1 MKTSFMKRLF
11 RYLMVPRFQS
21 DNMSNTS
28 SADAILTQA
37 KIKEKEYDWLGAAEN
52 YAKVLD
58 SISAQNFSSSGDLHE
73 RLGYAFRKAAM
84 QAENVNEFTNRMNKA
99 AAHYGKALEAYER
112 INGSEKANAKG
123 LRCNATNAYIEHW
136 LASDSSEKKKWL
148 DECWKLA
155 TGSMRAFEKIE
166 ERSEFVKTYLQLSDA
181 AIFLFTREPDFKS
194 REEVIQEAVKS
205 GEMAIE
211 FLSTS
216 GDACQLAMAYARTV
230 VFLGVFSYNF
240 RDINEREK
248 YRLEG
253 LNYWGKAKQL
263 SEQIAMTESV
273 YPVFGG
279 QVFFGLE
286 GSDQAFENCTKALE
300 YGKKMN
306 DKFIIGCALDWL
318 VYHTAWKL
326 EGTDDPAEKERAI
339 ERCLKYAEE
348 SLCEF
353 SKVPFVS
360 PRGDLAWTRA
370 GIEQSRLYFQVD
382 VETDPKKKRALL
394 EEAFQWGLRNRK
406 VWEESGYPEIMM
418 AWYGGGGWLCH
429 RLTKFEAELVE
440 RKKGLE
446 EALVYINKAKG
457 IQECLVPF
465 QYWNIGVMRSSLGNV
480 EYELAEVT
488 EDSEKKK
495 ALLVAAV
502 ADKQKAI
509 ELCIRELTYM
519 IKKGSGTSLFVT
531 VGALQHGYA
540 RALVR
545 LYELTGE
552 KEHLKKAVQSY
563 DASTESYQ
571 KLSLVSRI
579 AENCWRRA
587 QVYDKLGDH
596 LAAAQDFECASRSYA
611 SALEKFPQ
619 LKGFYGDHALYM
631 QAWSEIEKA
640 RFHHQKQEYKMAE
653 EHFDKAAGLHKSLK
667 RWNYLAPNYS
677 AWAKLDKAEE
687 LSRKENSEEAL
698 QAFETASTLLE
709 ETRKSLENQLP
720 TIEDADEK
728 EMAEEMLKATDLR
741 HKYCIARVAV
751 EEAKIF
757 DKKGDHFSSS
767 EKYSSAA
774 EILEGIQEA
783 VETEQ
788 DKKEFKLIATLSQAW
803 AKMTK
808 AEAEESPGLYAEA
821 SQLFEKAKELSP
833 NEKAKT
839 LALGH
844 SRFCRALEAGMEF
857 SDTADEKLH
866 NIAIQ
871 QLESA
876 ARYYVKAGIQSASEY
891 AKATEL
897 LLDAYSNINNAKKEA
912 DPERKT
918 KLFAMAQKILQTSAG
933 SFMKAEHPEK
943 REQVLRL
950 LDKVKEEQE
959 LAMSLSEVLHTPTIV
974 STTTAFSTP
983 APSHENA
990 VGIEKFE
997 NANIQA
1003 NIISRQK
1010 QLNVGENLDLEIEL
1024 VNAGKGPAL
1033 LMKITELIPKGF
1045 ELAEKPEVYRVEDS
1059 YLNMKGKRL
1068 DPLKT
1073 EEVKLKLKPKV
1084 QGEFSLK
1091 PTVLY
1096 LDENGNYKSHQPEPL
1111 TLKVSELGIKGWLK
1125 G

>member
-1 MKTSFMKRLF
+1 
-11 RYLMVPRFQS
+11 MVLRFQS
-21 DNMSNTS
+21 NNMSNTS
-28 SADAILTQA
+28 SADAILAQA
-37 KIKEKEYDWLGAAEN
+37 NIKEKEYNWLGAAET
-52 YAKVLD
+52 YAKGLD
-58 SISAQNFSSSGDLHE
+58 SILAQNFSGLGDLHE
-73 RLGYAFRKAAM
+73 HLGYAFRKAAM
-84 QAENVNEFTNRMNKA
+84 QVEDVDEFKNRMNKA

-112 INGSEKANAKG
+112 ISGSKTANAKG
-123 LRCNATNAYIEHW
+123 LRCDAAKAYVEHW
-136 LASDSSEKKKWL
+136 LVSDSSEKKKRL
-148 DECWKLA
+148 DECWKLVVE
-155 TGSMRAFEKIE
+155 SMRTFEEAE
-166 ERSEFVKTYLQLSDA
+166 EHGESAKTYIQLSDA

-194 REEVIQEAVKS
+194 REKVTQEAVEC
-205 GEMAIE
+205 GEKAVE
-211 FLSTS
+211 FLSAS
-216 GDACQLAMAYARTV
+216 EDVHELAMACARTV
-230 VFLGVFSYNF
+230 VFLGVFSYYF
-240 RDINEREK
+240 RDINDREK
-248 YRLEG
+248 YRQKG

-263 SEQIAMTESV
+263 SEEVAMTECV

-286 GSDQAFENCTKALE
+286 GTDEALENCTKALE
-300 YGKKMN
+300 YGRKMN
-306 DKFIIGCALDWL
+306 DKFTIGCALDWL

-326 EGTDDPAEKERAI
+326 EGTDDPAEKDRAI
-339 ERCLKYAEE
+339 ERVLKYAEE
-348 SLCEF
+348 SLREF

-360 PRGDLAWTRA
+360 PRGDFAWTKAMEIMR
-370 GIEQSRLYFQVD
+370 IVWQRE
-382 VETDPKKKRALL
+382 VETDLKKKRVLD
-394 EEAFQWGLRNRK
+394 EEAFDWGVRNRK
-406 VWEESGYPEIMM
+406 LWEESGYPEIIMG
-418 AWYGGGGWLCH
+418 WYGGAALLRQ
-429 RLTKFEAELVE
+429 RLAKFETDLED
-440 RKKGLE
+440 RKRGLE
-446 EALVYINKAKG
+446 EALAYINKSKEIA
-457 IQECLVPF
+457 ERLEPF
-465 QYWNIGVMRSSLGNV
+465 LYWNIGIGRSSLGNI

-488 EDSEKKK
+488 EDSDKKK
-495 ALLVAAV
+495 ALLGAAV
-502 ADKQKAI
+502 TDKQKAI
-509 ELCIRELTYM
+509 ELCIKELAYM
-519 IKKGSGTSLFVT
+519 AKKGSGTSLFAT
-531 VGALQHGYA
+531 VGALQYGYA
-540 RALVR
+540 QALVR
-545 LYELTGE
+545 LYELTGDR
-552 KEHLKKAVQSY
+552 EHLKRAGQSY
-563 DASTESYQ
+563 DASTESYR

-587 QVYDKLGDH
+587 QVYDKLGEH
-596 LAAAQDFECASRSYA
+596 LVASQDFECAAQSYA
-611 SALEKFPQ
+611 LALEKFPQ
-619 LKGFYGDHALYM
+619 LKAFYNDHALYM

-640 RFHHQKQEYKMAE
+640 RHHHSRQEYNLAE
-653 EHFDKAAGLHKSLK
+653 EHFDKAAGLHKSLR

-677 AWAKLDKAEE
+677 AWAKLDEAEE

-698 QAFETASTLLE
+698 QTFEAASTLFE

-720 TIEDADEK
+720 TIEDAEEK
-728 EMAEEMLKATDLR
+728 KMATEMLKATGLR
-741 HKYCIARVAV
+741 HRYCAARVAV

-774 EILEGIQEA
+774 EILGGLQEA
-783 VETEQ
+783 VETER

-803 AKMTK
+803 AKMTL

-821 SQLFEKAKELSP
+821 SLLFEKAKELSP

-857 SDTADEKLH
+857 SDSGNEKLH
-866 NIAIQ
+866 DIAVQ

-876 ARYYVKAGIQSASEY
+876 AKYYVKAGIQSASEY

-950 LDKVKEEQE
+950 LDKVKEERE
-959 LAMSLSEVLHTPTIV
+959 LAMSLSEVLHTPAIV

-983 APSHENA
+983 TPNHENA

-1010 QLNVGENLDLEIEL
+1010 QLKIGENLDLEIEL

-1033 LMKITELIPKGF
+1033 LIKITDLIPKGF
-1045 ELAEKPEVYRVEDS
+1045 ELAENPEVYRVEDS
-1059 YLNMKGKRL
+1059 YLNMKGKRV

-1073 EEVKLKLKPKV
+1073 EEVRLRLKPKV
-1084 QGEFSLK
+1084 QGEFSFK

-1096 LDENGNYKSHQPEPL
+1096 LDENGQYKSNQPEPL
-1111 TLKVSELGIKGWLK
+1111 TLTVTELGIKGWLK
-1125 G
+1125 GER

>member
-1 MKTSFMKRLF
+1 MKSLF
-11 RYLMVPRFQS
+11 RDLMVLRFQS
-21 DNMSNTS
+21 DKMSNTS
-28 SADAILTQA
+28 NTDAILTQA
-37 KIKEKEYDWLGAAEN
+37 AKKEKEYDWLGAAET
-52 YAKVLD
+52 YAKGLD
-58 SISAQNFSSSGDLHE
+58 AIPVPDFSGSGDLHE

-84 QAENVNEFTNRMNKA
+84 QAEDVNEFKNRMNKA
-99 AAHYGKALEAYER
+99 ADHYRKAFEAFER
-112 INGSEKANAKG
+112 VNDSEAADAKG
-123 LRCNATNAYIEHW
+123 LRCDAAKAYVEHW

-148 DECWKLA
+148 DECWKLVA
-155 TGSMRAFEKIE
+155 ESMRTFEKAE
-166 ERSEFVKTYLQLSDA
+166 ERSEFVKTYVQLSDA

-194 REEVIQEAVKS
+194 REKVIQEAVDS
-205 GEMAIE
+205 GEKAIE
-211 FLSTS
+211 FLATS
-216 GDACQLAMAYARTV
+216 EDVHELAMACARTV
-230 VFLGVFSYNF
+230 VFLGVFSYYF

-248 YRLEG
+248 YRQEG

-263 SEQIAMTESV
+263 SEEVAMSEYV

-286 GSDQAFENCTKALE
+286 GSNKAFENCTKALE
-300 YGKKMN
+300 YGRKMN
-306 DKFIIGCALDWL
+306 DKFIVGCALDWL

-326 EGTDDPAEKERAI
+326 EGTDDPAEKDRAI
-339 ERCLKYAEE
+339 EKCLKYAEE
-348 SLCEF
+348 SLREF

-360 PRGDLAWTRA
+360 PRGDLAWTKSIEIMRIVWRA
-370 GIEQSRLYFQVD
+370 RA
-382 VETDPKKKRALL
+382 ETDLKKKRVFT

-406 VWEESGYPEIMM
+406 LYEESGYPEIMM
-418 AWYGGGGWLCH
+418 NWYAGAASFRH
-429 RLTKFEAELVE
+429 RLAKFETEPVD
-440 RKKGLE
+440 RKRGLE
-446 EALVYINKAKG
+446 EAFAYINKRKEIA
-457 IQECLVPF
+457 ERLEPF
-465 QYWNIGVMRSSLGNV
+465 LYWNIGIGRSSLGNI

-495 ALLVAAV
+495 GLLGAAV

-509 ELCIRELTYM
+509 ELCIKELTYM
-519 IKKGSGTSLFVT
+519 TRKGSGTSLFAT
-531 VGALQHGYA
+531 VGALQYGYA
-540 RALVR
+540 QALVH
-545 LYELTGE
+545 LYELTGDR
-552 KEHLKKAVQSY
+552 EHLKKAGQSY

-587 QVYDKLGDH
+587 QVFDKLGEH
-596 LAAAQDFECASRSYA
+596 LTASQDFDCAARSYA

-619 LKGFYGDHALYM
+619 LKAFYNDHALYM

-640 RFHHQKQEYKMAE
+640 RFHHQKQEYSMAK
-653 EHFDKAAGLHKSLK
+653 EHFDKASGLHKSLK
-667 RWNYLAPNYS
+667 RWNYLGPNYS
-677 AWAKLDKAEE
+677 AWAKLDEAEE
-687 LSRKENSEEAL
+687 LSRKERSEEAL
-698 QAFETASTLLE
+698 QAFEAASTLFE
-709 ETRKSLENQLP
+709 ETRKSLENQLL
-720 TIEDADEK
+720 TIEDDEEK
-728 EMAEEMLKATDLR
+728 EMAKEMLNATDLR
-741 HKYCIARVAV
+741 HQYCAARVAV

-783 VETEQ
+783 VETER

-803 AKMTK
+803 AKMTL

-857 SDTADEKLH
+857 SDTGNEKLH
-866 NIAIQ
+866 NVAVQ
-871 QLESA
+871 QLGSA
-876 ARYYVKAGIQSASEY
+876 AKYYVKAGVQSASEY

-950 LDKVKEEQE
+950 LDKVKEERE
-959 LAMSLSEVLHTPTIV
+959 LAMSLSEILHTPAIV
-974 STTTAFSTP
+974 STTMAFSTP
-983 APSHENA
+983 TPNHENA

-1010 QLNVGENLDLEIEL
+1010 QLKIGENLDLEIEL

-1033 LMKITELIPKGF
+1033 LIKITDLIPKGF
-1045 ELAEKPEVYRVEDS
+1045 ELAENPEVYRVEDS
-1059 YLNMKGKRL
+1059 YLNMKGKRV

-1073 EEVKLKLKPKV
+1073 EEVRLRLKPKV
-1084 QGEFSLK
+1084 QGEFSFK

-1096 LDENGNYKSHQPEPL
+1096 LDENGQYKSNQPEPL
-1111 TLKVSELGIKGWLK
+1111 TLTVTELGIKGWLK
-1125 G
+1125 GEK

>member
-1 MKTSFMKRLF
+1 MKRLF

-28 SADAILTQA
+28 GTDAILTQA
-37 KIKEKEYDWLGAAEN
+37 NIKEKEYNWLGAAEN

-84 QAENVNEFTNRMNKA
+84 QAEDVNEFTNRMNEA
-99 AAHYGKALEAYER
+99 AAHYDKALEAYER
-112 INGSEKANAKG
+112 INGSETTKAKG
-123 LRCNATNAYIEHW
+123 LRCNAAKAYIEHW

-155 TGSMRAFEKIE
+155 TGSMRTFENGG
-166 ERSEFVKTYLQLSDA
+166 ERSEFAKTYIQLSDA

-194 REEVIQEAVKS
+194 REKVIQEAVES
-205 GEMAIE
+205 GEKVIE

-216 GDACQLAMAYARTV
+216 GDACQLATAYARTV

-248 YRLEG
+248 YRQEG

-263 SEQIAMTESV
+263 SEEIAMTESV

-286 GSDQAFENCTKALE
+286 GSDEAFENCTKALE

-326 EGTDDPAEKERAI
+326 EGTDDPAEKQRAN
-339 ERCLKYAEE
+339 EKCLKCAEE
-348 SLCEF
+348 SLHEF
-353 SKVPFVS
+353 SKILFVS
-360 PRGDLAWTRA
+360 PRGDLAWTKA
-370 GIEQSRLYFQVD
+370 IGAMPLFSQLD
-382 VETDPKKKRALL
+382 LETDMKKKKVLY
-394 EEAFQWGLRNRK
+394 EEAFHWGLRNRK
-406 VWEESGYPEIMM
+406 MWEESGYPEIMM
-418 AWYGGGGWLCH
+418 MWYGGGGSVCQWIAKLE
-429 RLTKFEAELVE
+429 TDPVN

-446 EALVYINKAKG
+446 EALAYINEGSG
-457 IQECLVPF
+457 IQERLVPF
-465 QYWNIGVMRSSLGNV
+465 QYWNIGITRSHLGNV

-488 EDSEKKK
+488 ENSEKKK
-495 ALLVAAV
+495 ALLRAAV

-509 ELCIRELTYM
+509 ELAIRELTYM

-531 VGALQHGYA
+531 IGALQYGYA
-540 RALVR
+540 QALVR

-596 LAAAQDFECASRSYA
+596 LGASQDFECASRSYA

-619 LKGFYGDHALYM
+619 LKAFYNDHALYM

-640 RFHHQKQEYKMAE
+640 RFHHQKQEYKIAE
-653 EHFDKAAGLHKSLK
+653 EHFQKAAGLHKSLK
-667 RWNYLAPNYS
+667 RLNYLAPNYS
-677 AWAKLDKAEE
+677 AWAKLDAAEE

-698 QAFETASTLLE
+698 QAFEAASTILE

-720 TIEDADEK
+720 TIEDAEEK
-728 EMAEEMLKATDLR
+728 GMAEEMLKAIGLR
-741 HKYCIARVAV
+741 RRYCVARVAV

-757 DKKGDHFSSS
+757 DKKGDHSSS
-767 EKYSSAA
+767 SQKYKSAA
-774 EILEGIQEA
+774 EILEAIQEA
-783 VETEQ
+783 VETEEE
-788 DKKEFKLIATLSQAW
+788 KKEFKLIATLSQAW
-803 AKMTK
+803 AKMTL

-821 SQLFEKAKELSP
+821 SQLFEKAKELSSS
-833 NEKAKT
+833 EKAKT

-876 ARYYVKAGIQSASEY
+876 AKYYVKAGIQSASEY

-983 APSHENA
+983 APNHENA

-997 NANIQA
+997 TANIQA

-1059 YLNMKGKRL
+1059 YLNMKGKRI

-1084 QGEFSLK
+1084 QGEFSIK

-1096 LDENGNYKSHQPEPL
+1096 LDENGQYKSHQPEPL
-1111 TLKVSELGIKGWLK
+1111 TLKVNELGIKGWLK
-1125 G
+1125 GER

>member
-1 MKTSFMKRLF
+1 
-11 RYLMVPRFQS
+11 MVLRFQS
-21 DNMSNTS
+21 DSMSNTS
-28 SADAILTQA
+28 SVDAILTEA
-37 KIKEKEYDWLGAAEN
+37 NIKEKEYNWLGAAET
-52 YAKVLD
+52 YAKGLD

-84 QAENVNEFTNRMNKA
+84 QAEDVNEFKNSMNKA
-99 AAHYGKALEAYER
+99 AVHYGKALEAYER
-112 INGSEKANAKG
+112 ISDSETANAKG
-123 LRCNATNAYIEHW
+123 LRCDAAKAYVEHW
-136 LASDSSEKKKWL
+136 LASDSFEKKKWL

-155 TGSMRAFEKIE
+155 TGSMRTFEKGE
-166 ERSEFVKTYLQLSDA
+166 ERSEFVKTYVQLSDA

-194 REEVIQEAVKS
+194 REKVIQEAVES
-205 GEMAIE
+205 GEKAIE

-248 YRLEG
+248 YRQEG

-263 SEQIAMTESV
+263 SEEIAMTESV

-286 GSDQAFENCTKALE
+286 GADEAFENCTKALE
-300 YGKKMN
+300 YGRKMN

-326 EGTDDPAEKERAI
+326 PGTDDPVEKERAI

-348 SLCEF
+348 SLCEL

-360 PRGDLAWTRA
+360 PRGDLAWTKS
-370 GIEQSRLYFQVD
+370 IETMRLLLQHD
-382 VETDPKKKRALL
+382 VETDLKKKRVLD

-406 VWEESGYPEIMM
+406 MWEESGYPEIMM
-418 AWYGGGGWLCH
+418 SWYGGAAMLRQ
-429 RLTKFEAELVE
+429 RLAKFETDPAD

-446 EALVYINKAKG
+446 EALAYINKAIG
-457 IQECLVPF
+457 IQEGLVPL
-465 QYWNIGVMRSSLGNV
+465 QYWNIGISRSSLGNV
-480 EYELAEVT
+480 ESELAEVT

-495 ALLVAAV
+495 ALLRAAL

-519 IKKGSGTSLFVT
+519 TKKGSGTSLFAT
-531 VGALQHGYA
+531 VGALQYGYA
-540 RALVR
+540 HALVR

-552 KEHLKKAVQSY
+552 KELLKKAVQSY

-571 KLSLVSRI
+571 KLSLMSRI

-587 QVYDKLGDH
+587 QVYDKLGEH
-596 LAAAQDFECASRSYA
+596 LAASQDFECAARSYA

-619 LKGFYGDHALYM
+619 LKAFYNDHALYM

-640 RFHHQKQEYKMAE
+640 RFHHQKQEYNLAE

-677 AWAKLDKAEE
+677 AWAKLDEAEE

-698 QAFETASTLLE
+698 QAFETASALLE
-709 ETRKSLENQLP
+709 ETSKSLENQLP
-720 TIEDADEK
+720 TIEDAEEK
-728 EMAEEMLKATDLR
+728 EMAAEMLKATGLR
-741 HKYCIARVAV
+741 HQYCAARVAV

-757 DKKGDHFSSS
+757 DKKGDHLSSS

-783 VETEQ
+783 VETER

-803 AKMTK
+803 AKMTL

-866 NIAIQ
+866 NIAVQ

-876 ARYYVKAGIQSASEY
+876 AKYYVKAGIQSASEY

-959 LAMSLSEVLHTPTIV
+959 LAMSLSEVLHTPAIV

-983 APSHENA
+983 TPNHENA

-1033 LMKITELIPKGF
+1033 LIKITELIPKGF
-1045 ELAEKPEVYRVEDS
+1045 ELAENPEAYRVEDS
-1059 YLNMKGKRL
+1059 YLNMKGKRV

-1073 EEVKLKLKPKV
+1073 VEVKLKLKPKV

-1096 LDENGNYKSHQPEPL
+1096 LDENGQYKSNQPEPL
-1111 TLKVSELGIKGWLK
+1111 TLTVTELGIKGWLK
-1125 G
+1125 GER

>member
-1 MKTSFMKRLF
+1 MKSLF
-11 RYLMVPRFQS
+11 RDLMVHRFQS

-28 SADAILTQA
+28 NVDAILTKA
-37 KIKEKEYDWLGAAEN
+37 NTEEKEYNWLGAAET
-52 YAKVLD
+52 YAKGLD
-58 SISAQNFSSSGDLHE
+58 SISAQDFSGLGDLHE

-84 QAENVNEFTNRMNKA
+84 QTEDVNEFKNRMSKS
-99 AAHYGKALEAYER
+99 AAHYGKALEAYGR
-112 INGSEKANAKG
+112 INDSEAASAKG
-123 LRCNATNAYIEHW
+123 LRCDAAKAYVAHW

-148 DECWKLA
+148 DECWKLVA
-155 TGSMRAFEKIE
+155 ESMRTFEKTE
-166 ERSEFVKTYLQLSDA
+166 EHDEFAKTYVQLSDA

-194 REEVIQEAVKS
+194 REKVIQEAVES
-205 GEMAIE
+205 GEKAIR
-211 FLSTS
+211 FLATS
-216 GDACQLAMAYARTV
+216 ENVSELASAYARTV
-230 VFLGVFSYNF
+230 VLLGVFSYYF
-240 RDINEREK
+240 RDISEREK
-248 YRLEG
+248 YRQEG

-263 SEQIAMTESV
+263 SEEVAMTECI

-286 GSDQAFENCTKALE
+286 GSDEAFENCTKALE
-300 YGKKMN
+300 YGRKMN

-326 EGTDDPAEKERAI
+326 EGTDDPAEKDRTKERV
-339 ERCLKYAEE
+339 LKYAEE
-348 SLCEF
+348 SLLEF

-360 PRGDLAWTRA
+360 PRGDFAWTKS
-370 GIEQSRLYFQVD
+370 IEIMRLLWQVD
-382 VETDPKKKRALL
+382 ETDPKKKRVLD
-394 EEAFQWGLRNRK
+394 EEAFQLGLRDRK
-406 VWEESGYPEIMM
+406 MWEESGYPEIIMG
-418 AWYGGGGWLCH
+418 WYSGAALLRQ
-429 RLTKFEAELVE
+429 RLAKFETDPAD
-440 RKKGLE
+440 KKRGLE
-446 EALVYINKAKG
+446 EALAYINKSKEIA
-457 IQECLVPF
+457 ERLEPF
-465 QYWNIGVMRSSLGNV
+465 LYWNVGIGRSSLGNI

-495 ALLVAAV
+495 ALLGAAL
-502 ADKQKAI
+502 ADKQKAV

-519 IKKGSGTSLFVT
+519 MKKGSGTSLFAT
-531 VGALQHGYA
+531 VGALQYGYA

-545 LYELTGE
+545 LYELAGDRE
-552 KEHLKKAVQSY
+552 NLKKAVQSY
-563 DASTESYQ
+563 DSSTQSYQ
-571 KLSLVSRI
+571 KLGLMSRI

-587 QVYDKLGDH
+587 QVYDKLGEH
-596 LAAAQDFECASRSYA
+596 LAASQDFDCAAQSYT

-619 LKGFYGDHALYM
+619 LKAFYNDHALYM

-640 RFHHQKQEYKMAE
+640 RFHHQKQEYSMAE
-653 EHFDKAAGLHKSLK
+653 EHFDKAASLHKSLK

-677 AWAKLDKAEE
+677 AWAKLDEAEE

-698 QAFETASTLLE
+698 QAFEAASTLFE

-720 TIEDADEK
+720 TIEDDEEK
-728 EMAEEMLKATDLR
+728 MMAAEMLKATGLR
-741 HKYCIARVAV
+741 HQYCAARVAV

-767 EKYSSAA
+767 EKYTSAA

-783 VETEQ
+783 VETDR
-788 DKKEFKLIATLSQAW
+788 DKKEFKLIAILSQAW
-803 AKMTK
+803 AKMTL
-808 AEAEESPGLYAEA
+808 AEAEESPGFYAEA

-844 SRFCRALEAGMEF
+844 SRFCRALEAGMKF
-857 SDTADEKLH
+857 SDTGDEKLH
-866 NIAIQ
+866 DVAVQ

-876 ARYYVKAGIQSASEY
+876 AKYYVKAGIQSASEY

-959 LAMSLSEVLHTPTIV
+959 LAMSLSEVLHTPAIV
-974 STTTAFSTP
+974 STTTAFSMPTP
-983 APSHENA
+983 NHENA

-997 NANIQA
+997 NANIQT

-1010 QLNVGENLDLEIEL
+1010 QLKIGENLDLEIEL

-1033 LMKITELIPKGF
+1033 LIKITELIPKGF
-1045 ELAEKPEVYRVEDS
+1045 ELAENPEIYRVEDS
-1059 YLNMKGKRL
+1059 YLNMKGKRV

-1073 EEVKLKLKPKV
+1073 EEVRLKLKPKV

-1096 LDENGNYKSHQPEPL
+1096 LDENGQYKSNQPEPL
-1111 TLKVSELGIKGWLK
+1111 TLTVTELGIKGWLK
-1125 G
+1125 GER

>member
-1 MKTSFMKRLF
+1 
-11 RYLMVPRFQS
+11 MVLRFQS
-21 DNMSNTS
+21 DNMSKTS
-28 SADAILTQA
+28 SVDAILTQA
-37 KIKEKEYDWLGAAEN
+37 SMKEKEHDWLGAAET
-52 YAKVLD
+52 YAKGLD
-58 SISAQNFSSSGDLHE
+58 SISAQDFSSLGDLHE

-84 QAENVNEFTNRMNKA
+84 QVEDVNEFKNRMNKA

-112 INGSEKANAKG
+112 ISDSETAKAKG
-123 LRCNATNAYIEHW
+123 LRCSAAKAYVEHW
-136 LASDSSEKKKWL
+136 LAADSSEKKKWL

-155 TGSMRAFEKIE
+155 TESMRTFEKGE
-166 ERSEFVKTYLQLSDA
+166 ERSEFAKTYLQLSDA

-194 REEVIQEAVKS
+194 REKVIQEAVES
-205 GEMAIE
+205 GEKTIN
-211 FLSTS
+211 FLSPS

-240 RDINEREK
+240 IDINEREK
-248 YRLEG
+248 YREEG
-253 LNYWGKAKQL
+253 LNHWSKAKQL
-263 SEQIAMTESV
+263 SEETAMTESM

-279 QVFFGLE
+279 QIFFGLE
-286 GSDQAFENCTKALE
+286 GSDEAFENCTKALE
-300 YGKKMN
+300 YGRKMN

-326 EGTDDPAEKERAI
+326 YGTDDPAEKERII

-348 SLCEF
+348 SLREF
-353 SKVPFVS
+353 SKVPFIS
-360 PRGDLAWTRA
+360 PRGDLVWTRA
-370 GIEQSRLYFQVD
+370 GIEPIRLSFQID
-382 VETDPKKKRALL
+382 FETDPKKKRALD
-394 EEAFQWGLRNRK
+394 EEIFQWGLRNRN
-406 VWEESGYPEIMM
+406 VWEEPGYPEIMM
-418 AWYGGGGWLCH
+418 AWYGGRGMLCQK
-429 RLTKFEAELVE
+429 LAKSETDPVK

-446 EALVYINKAKG
+446 EALAYINKAKG
-457 IQECLVPF
+457 TQENLVPF
-465 QYWNIGVMRSSLGNV
+465 QYWNIGIMRSLLASV
-480 EYELAEVT
+480 ECELAEVT
-488 EDSEKKK
+488 GDSEKKK
-495 ALLVAAV
+495 TLLGAAV

-509 ELCIRELTYM
+509 ELCLREFTYFV
-519 IKKGSGTSLFVT
+519 KKGSGTSLFVT
-531 VGALQHGYA
+531 IGAQHYGYA
-540 RALVR
+540 HMLVR

-563 DASTESYQ
+563 DASTDYYQ

-579 AENCWRRA
+579 AENCWRKA
-587 QVYDKLGDH
+587 QVFDKLGEH
-596 LAAAQDFECASRSYA
+596 LAASQEFECAAQSYA
-611 SALEKFPQ
+611 SALEKYPQ
-619 LKGFYGDHALYM
+619 LKAFYNDHALYM

-640 RFHHQKQEYKMAE
+640 RFHHNKQEYNIAE
-653 EHFDKAAGLHKSLK
+653 EHFDKAANLHKSLK
-667 RWNYLAPNYS
+667 RWNYLSPNYS
-677 AWAKLDKAEE
+677 AWAKLDEAEE

-698 QAFETASTLLE
+698 QAFEAASSFFE
-709 ETRKSLENQLP
+709 ETRQSLDNQLP
-720 TIEDADEK
+720 TIEDTEEK
-728 EMAEEMLKATDLR
+728 EMAAEMLRATGLR
-741 HKYCIARVAV
+741 HQYCAARVAV
-751 EEAKIF
+751 EQAKIF

-783 VETEQ
+783 VQTER

-803 AKMTK
+803 AKMTL

-833 NEKAKT
+833 SEKAKT

-844 SRFCRALEAGMEF
+844 SRFCRALEAGMKF

-866 NIAIQ
+866 NAAVQ

-876 ARYYVKAGIQSASEY
+876 AKYYVKAGIQSASEY

-918 KLFAMAQKILQTSAG
+918 KLFAMAQKILQSSAG

-959 LAMSLSEVLHTPTIV
+959 LAMSLSEVLHTPAIV

-983 APSHENA
+983 NPNHENA

-997 NANIQA
+997 NANLQA

-1010 QLNVGENLDLEIEL
+1010 KLKVGENLDLEIEI

-1033 LMKITELIPKGF
+1033 LIKITELIPKGF
-1045 ELAEKPEVYRVEDS
+1045 ELAENPGAYRVEDN
-1059 YLNMKGKRL
+1059 YLNMKGKRV

-1084 QGEFSLK
+1084 QGEFSLR

-1096 LDENGNYKSHQPEPL
+1096 LDENGQYKSHQPEPL
-1111 TLKVSELGIKGWLK
+1111 TLTVTELGITGWLK
-1125 G
+1125 GER